1 MTADRKVNWAI
12 VGLGDI
18 VRKRSGRAILDQ
30 PDSVLRA
37 CVTGDPIAKEA
48 DIETLGP
55 QKIYTNT
62 DEMLADPD
70 VDAVY
75 LATPVFLHAPHA
87 IAALQAG
94 KDVLVEK
101 PMAMNV
107 AEARE
112 MCLAADKAGR
122 RLSVAYYRRFWPR
135 FELVKDMLDRGGL
148 GSVVAVRMALRE
160 WVSPAV
166 GQAAAWRF
174 IPRMSG
180 GGVLLD
186 VGSHRLDLLSWWFGL
201 PRRLVART
209 ETLTHDYPVEDSAA
223 VLMILAGGA
232 HFTGTFNW
240 NSRVRGDEIQIIGTE
255 AQMTLIPCDG
265 PEVVIAAGSNVER
278 RDMPKPSNLHYPL
291 VDDFAR
297 AIIEDRPP
305 RFSGADGMK
314 ATQIIEAIFKSSR
327 ENAWVE
333 VG

>member
-1 MTADRKVNWAI
+1 MK
-12 VGLGDI
+12 L
-18 VRKRSGRAILDQ
+18 S
-30 PDSVLRA
+30 
-37 CVTGDPIAKEA
+37 DP
-48 DIETLGP
+48 
-55 QKIYTNT
+55 
-62 DEMLADPD
+62 LA
-70 VDAVY
+70 
-75 LATPVFLHAPHA
+75 
-87 IAALQAG
+87 
-94 KDVLVEK
+94 
-101 PMAMNV
+101 
-107 AEARE
+107 
-112 MCLAADKAGR
+112 
-122 RLSVAYYRRFWPR
+122 
-135 FELVKDMLDRGGL
+135 
-148 GSVVAVRMALRE
+148 
-160 WVSPAV
+160 AV

-255 AQMTLIPCDG
+255 AQMTLLPCDG

-297 AIIEDRPP
+297 AMREI
-305 RFSGADGMK
+305 ADIVGGRGLDIF
-314 ATQIIEAIFKSSR
+314 ARLGSLHEAKHLL
-327 ENAWVE
+327 
-333 VG
+333 G